1 MLSGQVIGVFTVYGS
16 SVHISPTK
24 HLQYQVPWFV
34 QTFVPAISIL
44 LSFFIV
50 GSPRWLLIKNKREKA
65 LAALCRLRDLSLS
78 CRYDG
83 KSHYTLH
90 GQQSMRNRRRR
101 KVVDAEWEQQQSPA
115 ILLCRRTGSRHCNA
129 IG

>member
-1 MLSGQVIGVFTVYGS
+1 LI
-16 SVHISPTK
+16 
-24 HLQYQVPWFV
+24 
-34 QTFVPAISIL
+34 PAISIV

-50 GSPRWLLIKNKREKA
+50 GSPRWLLIQNKREKA

-90 GQQSMRNRRRR
+90 VSTTPNLPADLSSRTDVNDLPPEFPDIR
-101 KVVDAEWEQQQSPA
+101 VDLPWSDLFAE
-115 ILLCRRTGSRHCNA
+115 G
-129 IG
+129 IGINTTDMLEFFS